1 MIAVVLAFAAALAQT
16 ASAHVQ
22 TGGQAEVAAT
32 ANAGPEAPASAASD
46 AAPTAAPT
54 PTGPVRERLICTNQQ
69 VTGSRFPIRRCRTV
83 AQIAADRVES
93 QEMLRRQQGA
103 RVPPA
108 G

>member
-16 ASAHVQ
+16 SSAHVQ

-32 ANAGPEAPASAASD
+32 ANAAPEAPASG
-46 AAPTAAPT
+46 APDAAPT
-54 PTGPVRERLICTNQQ
+54 PTGPARERLICTNQQ
-69 VTGSRFPIRRCRTV
+69 VTGSRFPIRRCRTA
-83 AQIAADRVES
+83 AQITADRVES